1 MEAST
6 LEKEKPTVPIT
17 QKIALTLDE
26 CALLSGLKVCALRS
40 AIWSGDLA
48 FIRIG
53 QRGRYL
59 IRREALEKFLRSREE
74 RESR

>member
-1 MEAST
+1 VEPPT
-6 LEKEKPTVPIT
+6 LEKEKPTVPII

-40 AIWSGDLA
+40 AIWSGDLP
-48 FIRIG
+48 FIRSG
-53 QRGRYL
+53 SRGRYL
-59 IRREALEKFLRSREE
+59 IRRESLEKFLRSSEE